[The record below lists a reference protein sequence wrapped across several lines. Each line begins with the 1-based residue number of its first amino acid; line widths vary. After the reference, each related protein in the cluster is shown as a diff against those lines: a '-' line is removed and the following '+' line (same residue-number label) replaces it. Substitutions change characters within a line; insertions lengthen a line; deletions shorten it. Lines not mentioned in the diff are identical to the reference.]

1 MGLVQVGNVAIALM
15 LMLVNEFHLIRI
27 SIFLSQHNGAFNEG
41 KWNGFGGKVEVGET
55 IVEGAVREMQEESGL
70 VVQGEYKDLFIDLC
84 STPLSY
90 QSYLLI
96 FC

>member
-1 MGLVQVGNVAIALM
+1 MGLVQVGNEAIALM
-15 LMLVNEFHLIRI
+15 LMLVNEFHSLEFL
-27 SIFLSQHNGAFNEG
+27 FLSQHNGAFNEG

-84 STPLSY
+84 STPPPPY